1 MGLRAEPV
9 CGRGARLGRTDGRM
23 PESVSTKP
31 ADCLQEKH
39 DAVQSPMES
48 VPHLI
53 GFVLHYLVVL

>member
-1 MGLRAEPV
+1 
-9 CGRGARLGRTDGRM
+9 
-23 PESVSTKP
+23 
-31 ADCLQEKH
+31 LQESH